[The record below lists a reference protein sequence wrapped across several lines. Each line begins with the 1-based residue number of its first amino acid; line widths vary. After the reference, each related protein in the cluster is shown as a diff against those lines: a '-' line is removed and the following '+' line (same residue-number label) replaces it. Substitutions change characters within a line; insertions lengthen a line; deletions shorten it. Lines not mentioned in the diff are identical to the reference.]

1 MALVTLNAFDLIL
14 TSQGLNLGTLFEKPM
29 CLIKQETIFTL
40 KHPTNEIIKKIE
52 KTIMPLVFNV
62 KKNNF
67 NMKLEGEKFGCKGHF
82 VYCNR
87 GISLLV
93 ALFAG
98 SPDHEFIGTL
108 PEDVST
114 GCQ

>member
-29 CLIKQETIFTL
+29 
-40 KHPTNEIIKKIE
+40 
-52 KTIMPLVFNV
+52 
-62 KKNNF
+62 
-67 NMKLEGEKFGCKGHF
+67 MKLEGEKFGCKGHF

>member
-29 CLIKQETIFTL
+29 VHYETSRG
-40 KHPTNEIIKKIE
+40 EIWMQGSFI
-52 KTIMPLVFNV
+52 
-62 KKNNF
+62 
-67 NMKLEGEKFGCKGHF
+67 
-82 VYCNR
+82 YCNR